1 MMVFYEI
8 KKVFSKNSNKIIV
21 IILAALLFL
30 VSYIAIHDVTYVD
43 AGGKTHTGIKAARN
57 LREVKKSWE
66 GPLTVEKLQRII
78 DENNTINQSK
88 EAKSKNIN
96 DNNIAFANK
105 QGFEDIRML
114 LNYAYGDFQSFDYF
128 LADSLKS
135 EDAKQFYNCRVE
147 NLKKWL
153 YNDVKDQFTENEK
166 QFLITRY
173 QAMTIPLFYECA
185 DGWDQ
190 LFYYTP
196 MIFLILALAI
206 CYLVTDI
213 FSSEKNLKSD
223 AIFFSTY
230 HGRKKAVASKLK
242 AGLIITTAL
251 YWIVVILYSCIVLSA
266 LGSGGSNMMIQA
278 STFGWKSFYNISVW
292 KEYLIIICA
301 GYLGCLVFSLVTMLV
316 SAKTKKAVIAI
327 MTSFILIIL
336 PSYLTGIKLPYWD
349 EILAILPD
357 RLLQIKGQFSQF
369 ILYNIG
375 DIVIPSIPILFIV
388 HILLCCTICP
398 VIYRI
403 YKNTVV
409 K

>member
-1 MMVFYEI
+1 MKL
-8 KKVFSKNSNKIIV
+8 KKFFRKIV
-21 IILAALLFL
+21 IR
-30 VSYIAIHDVTYVD
+30 SSHDVTYVD
-43 AGGKTHTGIKAARN
+43 AGGKTHTGINAARN

-66 GPLTVEKLQRII
+66 GPLTVEKLQRVI

-88 EAKSKNIN
+88 EAKSTNIN

-114 LNYAYGDFQSFDYF
+114 LNYAYGNFQSFDYF

-166 QFLITRY
+166 QFLIARY
-173 QAMTIPLFYECA
+173 KAMTIPLFYECA

-251 YWIVVILYSCIVLSA
+251 YWIVVILYSCIVLNA

-316 SAKTKKAVIAI
+316 SAKTQKAVIAI

-357 RLLQIKGQFSQF
+357 RLLQIKSQFSQF

-375 DIVIPSIPILFIV
+375 DIVIPSIPILFII